1 MNNRIYIASII
12 SFFLFLSFFSL
23 AQPVNDNCT
32 SATLLNSNKTC
43 TPTKGDLFG
52 ATKTVIGTSTQY
64 NDVWYSFVAVTN
76 THFVSLQCDDDL
88 RASWEYFTGNCTAF
102 TSKGTYTLTGTNQ
115 NVVLT
120 LTNLV
125 IGQTYYYRIY
135 NTSTSV
141 SNTFYTCVEDFIPND
156 NCATAV
162 EITPGISG
170 DYCNST
176 LGKTLAATAT
186 SPSINACPSTTAEDD
201 VWYVFK
207 ATNPI
212 HFITLS
218 GNTNFNGVMQIFTS
232 GSSMSCSS
240 MTPLDC
246 VNNALAGKNEVLSK
260 TDLVVGN
267 WYYIRIYD
275 SGASASSTPYFGICV
290 TTPPPNDD
298 CMGAKE
304 IKVGSTCTQTSG
316 EGSSATL
323 SIPASNGFGN
333 ANDDMWYYFTAEKDI
348 EIISVSATSEYDP
361 IIQVYASN
369 CPSNS
374 TTPFYT
380 NDVNYPKGGFGLST
394 VTGLTTG
401 QKYYYRIYDA
411 AAING
416 SSMAFSTCVVNPASN
431 DNCNNAKK
439 LNPSYTCTQV
449 EGNGTYASES
459 NPAKVNATTAN
470 DDVWYS
476 FEATENSYF
485 ITVNASYFVDPVVEV
500 FLGCPSSNS
509 VAPIY
514 MNDATFPSNK
524 VGIAKITTTT
534 PGTYYYRIYD
544 AGSGKNASMSFTTC
558 VTRRPKNDECS
569 DAIQV
574 YTNQFC
580 SESDSKYAT
589 ESMVKCAGNT
599 NAANDDVWF
608 KFTAQATKQFI
619 SVNPIDPNFDPVV
632 QVFSTCGTSPTPF
645 PSSTASCLNSYPTG
659 ISGSA
664 VIAGLSP
671 NSTYYYRVYDLSE
684 SNQDKMTF
692 TTCVSNVVSN
702 DECAG
707 ATEVKPGEIC
717 NAVEGNGLHAT
728 ESIVKCIGNNGAAND
743 DVWFKFTAT
752 NATQFIS
759 VSPDDS
765 KFDPVVQVFTG
776 CGTTPTPMVGSCF
789 DSYPSGSFGTSIVKN
804 LTKGQ
809 TYYYR
814 VYDISPTNQDTTTF
828 KTCVVEPIKNDN
840 CENAI
845 LIVPGDVCNL
855 ITGDGTYASESM
867 PTCTGTSGSAND
879 DVWFKFV
886 ASRTSENIT
895 IEAPKGY
902 NPVVQLFSA
911 CGSFPFPNVG
921 SSCNDAAYSM
931 SSFGN
936 AQVTNLIPNTT
947 YYYRV
952 FDNSTT
958 NVYPMEFKTCVAHE
972 PENNECSNAID
983 VIPNSGIWKN
993 GEGTYATES
1002 INTTENCSGTA
1013 NDDVWFKFRPTASQQ
1028 LIYVN
1033 PSADYDPVVQV
1044 YSSCGSN
1051 NPIPFPTA
1059 LSSCS
1064 DSRYPIAGIGSW
1076 QISGLNTSIDYY
1088 YRVYDKGNG
1097 TSTTKTF
1104 ITTVTS
1110 VPSPPI
1116 NDEPCKAILLTP
1128 SINCNFS
1135 SYSNESATTST
1146 IIAPSCGGY
1155 SGGDIWFK
1163 VKVPFSEDITIE
1175 TKALSM
1181 LDGGMAIYKG
1191 SCNSM
1196 TLLNCNNDNGVNPM
1210 PKINQKTNISASDTI
1225 WIRIWE
1231 NGNDNNGTFEI
1242 CVTKAI
1248 EAPLVGSCA
1257 NLGFD
1262 EDLSSWYGTTGS
1274 VNIGAVGAMSPIY
1287 KPTTVNTTSAANQFN
1302 LMTSGID
1309 KYGLFPIVYKGK
1321 SSLRL
1326 GYESNTNNGRS
1337 IEQYF
1342 TVGKSNASFTYNYAA
1357 VLNTGVSANHGTH
1370 EQPFFKTEF
1379 FDDNGNQISCG
1390 DYLVV
1395 APPPGNTDKIGFI
1408 PSATKATNGDVVFY
1422 KPWTS
1427 VTVDLSNYIGKSV
1440 HVRFTT
1446 GSCSQN
1452 AHFGYVY
1459 LDCSC
1464 SPFEIIKPASICI
1477 GDSATLYAPKGC
1489 KNYQWKNKLGSLLGS
1504 KDSLIVKGISPG
1516 VSEYSCEITLFGT
1529 SLCATILKTEVEV
1542 KATPTIIISTPA
1554 PVCAP
1559 MTIDITKA
1567 EITSGSTTNLT
1578 YSYWKNSSSNQVL
1591 TKKTA
1596 IDSSG
1601 TFYIKGERSPTCF
1614 EIKPIVITI
1623 NPTPIVK
1630 DTSITLCSNNT
1641 FDFVPKNSIPNIIPP
1656 NTKYT
1661 WTVENNP
1668 SVSGESNQSTLE
1680 NRISITT
1687 PLINNSNVSQLITYT
1702 ITPISGDCA
1711 GIPFKLFVTLNPM
1724 PFIASKN
1731 GVICSGSTFTL
1742 TPTNSSPDIVP
1753 ADIMYTWN
1761 TPSLLPISSIT
1772 GITANAIGVSSISQ
1786 TLINNTNAS
1795 ASANYVITATSGSIP
1810 NACSSTF
1817 QMTVIV
1823 NPKPKITDI
1832 TKTICSGDSISEK
1845 PLNLPLDQIIP
1856 TDISYGWTL
1865 PIITPANTISNA
1877 TALSNQLNFKQ
1888 LLKNTSSSLA
1898 NAEYTITATSGAIPN
1913 VCSTSFKII
1922 VKVNPILSPIINC
1935 GNSTTT
1941 SVTFNWNQVLNTDSY
1956 DVTVLKGGLS
1966 SLTNLNSTSLTVSG
1980 ALGEKIKITVSPKG
1994 SGCFKQDTL
2003 TCNVKDCPSPTI
2015 TKQPENDSV
2024 CEGTAAVFNA
2034 IGAST
2039 DISGVTYQWQS
2050 KSNGGPFTN
2059 VSNGTEATLT
2069 ISNTTVSLSE
2079 TEYQVIVTEK
2089 KTGACKITSNT
2100 VKLIVIPTPISNPV
2114 CTQSITCSQ
2123 ADVTL
2128 NGSTSTSGATYV
2140 YKWTG
2145 GPAGA
2150 TITNPSATSTSV
2162 NKPGTYTLEVKEKN
2176 IGCFATKTVTVAI
2189 DTLRP
2194 TANAGTEKTLS
2205 CAATSV
2211 SLDGS
2216 ASSTGASITYL
2227 WTGPSN
2233 ATISSPNASST
2244 DVTKAGTYT
2253 LKVTNTTNGCSNSD
2267 DVLVKTDNSIPTA
2280 TAGLDTLFNCSRKS
2294 IILNGNGSA
2303 TGPTISYKWTGGD
2316 AGATISNST
2325 TLVPTIDKTG
2335 TYRLTVSN
2343 TTNGCSDFD
2352 EMEVS
2357 IDTISPSLSIA
2368 APETLTC
2375 VTTTVDLNASASSAG
2390 NQYVYNWTSSDA
2402 TATITNGSSSIARV
2416 NKPANYTLKITN
2428 TDNGCVKSKVVAV
2441 SQNITAPNAKA
2452 GEDKVLTCAVTEL
2465 SLDGSASSSGSN
2477 FSYDWTSN
2485 SGTLSAPNDQS
2496 PTIDKTGTYTILV
2509 SDKTNGCTSSDIVIV
2524 TENLTPPTVSAGP
2537 DKILTCSITSIALD
2551 GSASATSASA
2561 TYLWTASDS
2570 QATITSTTS
2579 QSPTVNKTG
2588 TYTLVVKD
2596 KTNGCTASEDVIVT
2610 IDNSAPTANAG
2621 SNKML
2626 TCAITSIALDGSASS
2641 QGADFAYSW
2650 TSSNVGATIT
2660 TTTSNS
2666 PTVNKIGTY
2675 TLKVTSAKNGCSAT
2689 STVEVTQ
2696 DIALPLVVPTVDG
2709 LLSCAVKSVTLDAGV
2724 SSSGPS
2730 FSYQWSGV
2738 TGATYSAAT
2747 AKSSRVDLAGVHT
2760 LTITNADNGCSN
2772 SGSVTVVM
2780 DNTLPTA
2787 TALGTIAV
2795 CIDAAKPQ
2803 IAFNGANGVGPYT
2816 FEYTLNGSNQTP
2828 VTSSTATT
2836 FTLDAPTNTAGT
2848 FNYIITKITD
2858 SRDAACTRNISG
2870 EKAIVTVKPIDTT
2883 IITIGTRTLKSVT
2896 FTWNK
2901 LAGANAY
2908 QVAEAIN
2915 PTSTNINYLA
2925 VSSNNIICTT
2935 TSCSY
2940 TRQGLAEGD
2949 TVYLSV
2955 TGIGGCFERGRA
2967 STSALIC
2974 TRPIIS
2980 LDPTSQ
2986 QKCSGATI
2994 TLNAN
2999 ATSASAF
3006 QWEESANGGVSWSTI
3021 PNTPPYNGTTSA
3033 TLTISDITGLNAYA
3047 YRLKAIEPMNACPV
3061 YSKIAVITAFP
3072 LPNAQINSN
3081 PATTLGKI
3089 TRCVGDTMPRITFMA
3104 NAGLAPFKFY
3114 YSINAGLPIQT
3125 NPPTDKSTT
3134 LKVTTNTPKT
3144 EVYNLTEVEDA
3155 NGCKQK
3161 INLQPIT
3168 IIVYKIPEVKFVSLD
3183 TIGCK
3188 PYTVKLT
3195 DVSTDAPFDK
3205 IKWDFGDGATSEKP
3219 GSVTHTYNSIG
3230 DFTIR
3235 ANVSLNGCLDTTIIQ
3250 KYIHVTNKPVA
3261 DFSVNP
3267 NILSMYDTKVV
3278 LTNLSHGEVNFYRWS
3293 FGDGSPI
3300 SNLKNPIHTY
3310 LPEPGNYVIT
3320 LTAYVSERCN
3330 DVKTQIITI
3339 PEDVVYFIPN
3349 TFTPNGDE
3357 KNNTFQ
3363 PIFSSGYDPQNYQFL
3378 IYNRWGEIIFESHN
3392 TEIGW
3397 DGTYRNKLSQN
3408 DTYTWKLQF
3417 KEKMADKEHLKTGH
3431 VNLVK

>member
-1 MNNRIYIASII
+1 MSGKTGTILITFKDINGCLGTRDVTVNSLPVI
-12 SFFLFLSFFSL
+12 S
-23 AQPVNDNCT
+23 
-32 SATLLNSNKTC
+32 
-43 TPTKGDLFG
+43 
-52 ATKTVIGTSTQY
+52 GTSSICVDKTTQLSSTNSPSLVSWSSTDILIATVSTTGLVTGKKQGIVQLKY
-64 NDVWYSFVAVTN
+64 VDANTCFKEVAINVNAIVKPNINCDASTTSSVKFKWASVTG
-76 THFVSLQCDDDL
+76 
-88 RASWEYFTGNCTAF
+88 ASSY
-102 TSKGTYTLTGTNQ
+102 
-115 NVVLT
+115 
-120 LTNLV
+120 
-125 IGQTYYYRIY
+125 
-135 NTSTSV
+135 
-141 SNTFYTCVEDFIPND
+141 
-156 NCATAV
+156 
-162 EITPGISG
+162 GISI
-170 DYCNST
+170 
-176 LGKTLAATAT
+176 L
-186 SPSINACPSTTAEDD
+186 
-201 VWYVFK
+201 
-207 ATNPI
+207 
-212 HFITLS
+212 
-218 GNTNFNGVMQIFTS
+218 
-232 GSSMSCSS
+232 
-240 MTPLDC
+240 
-246 VNNALAGKNEVLSK
+246 
-260 TDLVVGN
+260 
-267 WYYIRIYD
+267 
-275 SGASASSTPYFGICV
+275 
-290 TTPPPNDD
+290 
-298 CMGAKE
+298 
-304 IKVGSTCTQTSG
+304 
-316 EGSSATL
+316 
-323 SIPASNGFGN
+323 
-333 ANDDMWYYFTAEKDI
+333 
-348 EIISVSATSEYDP
+348 
-361 IIQVYASN
+361 
-369 CPSNS
+369 
-374 TTPFYT
+374 
-380 NDVNYPKGGFGLST
+380 KGG
-394 VTGLTTG
+394 V
-401 QKYYYRIYDA
+401 
-411 AAING
+411 
-416 SSMAFSTCVVNPASN
+416 
-431 DNCNNAKK
+431 
-439 LNPSYTCTQV
+439 
-449 EGNGTYASES
+449 
-459 NPAKVNATTAN
+459 
-470 DDVWYS
+470 
-476 FEATENSYF
+476 
-485 ITVNASYFVDPVVEV
+485 
-500 FLGCPSSNS
+500 
-509 VAPIY
+509 
-514 MNDATFPSNK
+514 
-524 VGIAKITTTT
+524 
-534 PGTYYYRIYD
+534 
-544 AGSGKNASMSFTTC
+544 
-558 VTRRPKNDECS
+558 
-569 DAIQV
+569 
-574 YTNQFC
+574 
-580 SESDSKYAT
+580 
-589 ESMVKCAGNT
+589 
-599 NAANDDVWF
+599 
-608 KFTAQATKQFI
+608 
-619 SVNPIDPNFDPVV
+619 
-632 QVFSTCGTSPTPF
+632 
-645 PSSTASCLNSYPTG
+645 
-659 ISGSA
+659 
-664 VIAGLSP
+664 
-671 NSTYYYRVYDLSE
+671 
-684 SNQDKMTF
+684 
-692 TTCVSNVVSN
+692 
-702 DECAG
+702 
-707 ATEVKPGEIC
+707 
-717 NAVEGNGLHAT
+717 
-728 ESIVKCIGNNGAAND
+728 
-743 DVWFKFTAT
+743 
-752 NATQFIS
+752 
-759 VSPDDS
+759 
-765 KFDPVVQVFTG
+765 
-776 CGTTPTPMVGSCF
+776 
-789 DSYPSGSFGTSIVKN
+789 
-804 LTKGQ
+804 
-809 TYYYR
+809 
-814 VYDISPTNQDTTTF
+814 
-828 KTCVVEPIKNDN
+828 
-840 CENAI
+840 
-845 LIVPGDVCNL
+845 
-855 ITGDGTYASESM
+855 
-867 PTCTGTSGSAND
+867 
-879 DVWFKFV
+879 
-886 ASRTSENIT
+886 
-895 IEAPKGY
+895 
-902 NPVVQLFSA
+902 
-911 CGSFPFPNVG
+911 
-921 SSCNDAAYSM
+921 
-931 SSFGN
+931 
-936 AQVTNLIPNTT
+936 
-947 YYYRV
+947 
-952 FDNSTT
+952 
-958 NVYPMEFKTCVAHE
+958 
-972 PENNECSNAID
+972 
-983 VIPNSGIWKN
+983 
-993 GEGTYATES
+993 
-1002 INTTENCSGTA
+1002 
-1013 NDDVWFKFRPTASQQ
+1013 
-1028 LIYVN
+1028 
-1033 PSADYDPVVQV
+1033 
-1044 YSSCGSN
+1044 
-1051 NPIPFPTA
+1051 
-1059 LSSCS
+1059 
-1064 DSRYPIAGIGSW
+1064 
-1076 QISGLNTSIDYY
+1076 
-1088 YRVYDKGNG
+1088 
-1097 TSTTKTF
+1097 STTKT
-1104 ITTVTS
+1104 
-1110 VPSPPI
+1110 
-1116 NDEPCKAILLTP
+1116 AQ
-1128 SINCNFS
+1128 
-1135 SYSNESATTST
+1135 
-1146 IIAPSCGGY
+1146 
-1155 SGGDIWFK
+1155 SGTDF
-1163 VKVPFSEDITIE
+1163 
-1175 TKALSM
+1175 L
-1181 LDGGMAIYKG
+1181 
-1191 SCNSM
+1191 
-1196 TLLNCNNDNGVNPM
+1196 
-1210 PKINQKTNISASDTI
+1210 
-1225 WIRIWE
+1225 E
-1231 NGNDNNGTFEI
+1231 NGT
-1242 CVTKAI
+1242 
-1248 EAPLVGSCA
+1248 
-1257 NLGFD
+1257 LG
-1262 EDLSSWYGTTGS
+1262 
-1274 VNIGAVGAMSPIY
+1274 
-1287 KPTTVNTTSAANQFN
+1287 Q
-1302 LMTSGID
+1302 
-1309 KYGLFPIVYKGK
+1309 
-1321 SSLRL
+1321 
-1326 GYESNTNNGRS
+1326 
-1337 IEQYF
+1337 
-1342 TVGKSNASFTYNYAA
+1342 
-1357 VLNTGVSANHGTH
+1357 
-1370 EQPFFKTEF
+1370 
-1379 FDDNGNQISCG
+1379 
-1390 DYLVV
+1390 
-1395 APPPGNTDKIGFI
+1395 
-1408 PSATKATNGDVVFY
+1408 
-1422 KPWTS
+1422 
-1427 VTVDLSNYIGKSV
+1427 
-1440 HVRFTT
+1440 
-1446 GSCSQN
+1446 
-1452 AHFGYVY
+1452 
-1459 LDCSC
+1459 
-1464 SPFEIIKPASICI
+1464 
-1477 GDSATLYAPKGC
+1477 
-1489 KNYQWKNKLGSLLGS
+1489 
-1504 KDSLIVKGISPG
+1504 
-1516 VSEYSCEITLFGT
+1516 
-1529 SLCATILKTEVEV
+1529 
-1542 KATPTIIISTPA
+1542 
-1554 PVCAP
+1554 
-1559 MTIDITKA
+1559 
-1567 EITSGSTTNLT
+1567 
-1578 YSYWKNSSSNQVL
+1578 
-1591 TKKTA
+1591 
-1596 IDSSG
+1596 
-1601 TFYIKGERSPTCF
+1601 
-1614 EIKPIVITI
+1614 
-1623 NPTPIVK
+1623 
-1630 DTSITLCSNNT
+1630 
-1641 FDFVPKNSIPNIIPP
+1641 
-1656 NTKYT
+1656 
-1661 WTVENNP
+1661 
-1668 SVSGESNQSTLE
+1668 
-1680 NRISITT
+1680 
-1687 PLINNSNVSQLITYT
+1687 
-1702 ITPISGDCA
+1702 
-1711 GIPFKLFVTLNPM
+1711 
-1724 PFIASKN
+1724 
-1731 GVICSGSTFTL
+1731 
-1742 TPTNSSPDIVP
+1742 
-1753 ADIMYTWN
+1753 
-1761 TPSLLPISSIT
+1761 
-1772 GITANAIGVSSISQ
+1772 
-1786 TLINNTNAS
+1786 
-1795 ASANYVITATSGSIP
+1795 
-1810 NACSSTF
+1810 
-1817 QMTVIV
+1817 
-1823 NPKPKITDI
+1823 
-1832 TKTICSGDSISEK
+1832 
-1845 PLNLPLDQIIP
+1845 
-1856 TDISYGWTL
+1856 
-1865 PIITPANTISNA
+1865 
-1877 TALSNQLNFKQ
+1877 
-1888 LLKNTSSSLA
+1888 
-1898 NAEYTITATSGAIPN
+1898 
-1913 VCSTSFKII
+1913 
-1922 VKVNPILSPIINC
+1922 
-1935 GNSTTT
+1935 
-1941 SVTFNWNQVLNTDSY
+1941 
-1956 DVTVLKGGLS
+1956 
-1966 SLTNLNSTSLTVSG
+1966 
-1980 ALGEKIKITVSPKG
+1980 KIKITVTPIG
-1994 SGCFKQDTL
+1994 TGCYKEDTL
-2003 TCNVKDCPSPTI
+2003 TCQVIDCPSPTI
-2015 TKQPENDSV
+2015 SKEPINDTV
-2024 CEGTAAVFNA
+2024 CVGETATFNA
-2034 IGAST
+2034 LALST
-2039 DISGVTYQWQS
+2039 DPTGVSYQWQS
-2050 KSNGGPFTN
+2050 KPIGASFSDIAG
-2059 VSNGTEATLT
+2059 ATST
-2069 ISNTTVSLSE
+2069 SLSIPFALVAQSG
-2079 TEYQVIVTEK
+2079 TEYQVIATDI

-2100 VKLIVIPTPISNPV
+2100 VKLIVIPTPIANPV

-2194 TANAGTEKTLS
+2194 TANAGTEKILS
-2205 CAATSV
+2205 CAASSV

-2244 DVTKAGTYT
+2244 DVNKAGTYT

-2294 IILNGNGSA
+2294 INLNGNGSA
-2303 TGPTISYKWTGGD
+2303 TGTMISYKWTGGD

-2325 TLVPTIDKTG
+2325 SLVPTIDKTG
-2335 TYRLTVSN
+2335 TYKLTVSN
-2343 TTNGCSDFD
+2343 TTNGCSAFD

-2402 TATITNGSSSIARV
+2402 TATITNVSSSIASV
-2416 NKPANYTLKITN
+2416 NKPVNYTLKITN

-2452 GEDKVLTCAVTEL
+2452 GEDKILTCAVTEL

-2621 SNKML
+2621 SNKLL

-2641 QGADFAYSW
+2641 QGADFAYAW

-2747 AKSSRVDLAGVHT
+2747 AKSTRVDLAGVHT

-2915 PTSTNINYLA
+2915 PTTTNINYLA

-3089 TRCVGDTMPRITFMA
+3089 TRCVGDTMPRITFVA

-3278 LTNLSHGEVNFYRWS
+3278 LTNLSNGEVNFYRWS